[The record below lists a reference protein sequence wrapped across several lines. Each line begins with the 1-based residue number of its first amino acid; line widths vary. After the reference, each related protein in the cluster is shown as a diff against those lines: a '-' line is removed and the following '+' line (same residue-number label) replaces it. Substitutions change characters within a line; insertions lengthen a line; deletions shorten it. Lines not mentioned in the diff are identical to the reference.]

1 MKPSEHAF
9 ELIKKFEQFRAR
21 AYKATKDETY
31 YTIGYGH
38 CSVNVQQR
46 DVITISQAEKLLRRD
61 VDLYAERLDKACPNL
76 TQRQFDAL
84 TSLIYNIGWNNFFY
98 SMTCVYCEHIGID
111 YTPEQCAARMLLW
124 VKQGDKTLLGLQIRR
139 CEEANYFLGVEKYRC
154 RGGQIVE
161 L

>member
-21 AYKATKDETY
+21 AYKATKDEKY
-31 YTIGYGH
+31 FTIGYGH
-38 CSVNVQQR
+38 CSKEIKQR
-46 DVITISQAEKLLRRD
+46 DLVTISQAETLLRHD
-61 VDLYAERLDKACPNL
+61 VDLFAGSLNKRCPCL
-76 TQRQFDAL
+76 LQREFDAL
-84 TSLIYNIGWNNFFY
+84 TSLIYNIGWYNFAY
-98 SMTCVYCEHIGID
+98 SMTGVMCANIGSL
-111 YTPEQCAARMLLW
+111 YTQEQCAARMLLW